1 MSPMHSD
8 FMEEIRVLP
17 SAARTV
23 APQPQ
28 LITNQG
34 GRMMHLVVDVTA
46 VSGTSSL
53 TVAVDY
59 EDRASLKW
67 VNILTALPFTA
78 IETRELSIGPGLA
91 AAPNVS
97 ANHMLPLSLRV
108 RLTHGDS
115 SSTTYSIGATIGG

>member
-1 MSPMHSD
+1 MSPMHPD
-8 FMEEIRVLP
+8 LIEEIRVLP

-34 GRMMHLVVDVTA
+34 GRIMHLVVDVTA

-67 VNILTALPFTA
+67 VNILTSLPFTA

-91 AAPNVS
+91 PSPNVS

-108 RLTHGDS
+108 RLT
-115 SSTTYSIGATIGG
+115 